1 MKKVLLYVIILL
13 SVTTLTAQ
21 VGINT
26 NDPKTTLD
34 VVGNPS
40 NAAMPDGVIAP
51 KITRAQLIAKTAYTT
66 NQIGA
71 MVYVTDLSGTTNAAT
86 NNVQQIGYYYYD
98 GSIWKTMN
106 AATFTFGDIKTG
118 MQSIDHNGWVKLD
131 GRAKSSLTATQQ
143 TQATA
148 LGISSSLPDATNAF
162 LVQNGSAVGTVAGSS
177 TKTITQA
184 NLPNVTLTGST
195 NSAGSHTHTIPFVA
209 SAINLSWHTTGGGGA
224 GYLINGNTTTSSS
237 DSHGHTLTTSSL
249 NGNVTQTTFDVTPK
263 TLSVNTFIYLG
274 Y

>member
-1 MKKVLLYVIILL
+1 MTSLQGAQGIQGVAGATGAQGIAGTNGTNGTVGATGPQGEIG
-13 SVTTLTAQ
+13 LT
-21 VGINT
+21 
-26 NDPKTTLD
+26 
-34 VVGNPS
+34 
-40 NAAMPDGVIAP
+40 
-51 KITRAQLIAKTAYTT
+51 
-66 NQIGA
+66 GA
-71 MVYVTDLSGTTNAAT
+71 
-86 NNVQQIGYYYYD
+86 
-98 GSIWKTMN
+98 

-148 LGISSSLPDATNAF
+148 LGISTSLPDATNAF

-195 NSAGSHTHTIPFVA
+195 NSAGSHTHTMPFA
-209 SAINLSWHTTGGGGA
+209 TSAINLSWYTTGGGGA

-237 DSHGHTLTTSSL
+237 DSHEHTLTTSSL

-274 Y
+274 N

>member
-1 MKKVLLYVIILL
+1 MTSLQGAQGIQGVAGATGAQGIAGTNGTNGTVGATGPQGEIG
-13 SVTTLTAQ
+13 LT
-21 VGINT
+21 
-26 NDPKTTLD
+26 
-34 VVGNPS
+34 
-40 NAAMPDGVIAP
+40 
-51 KITRAQLIAKTAYTT
+51 
-66 NQIGA
+66 GA
-71 MVYVTDLSGTTNAAT
+71 
-86 NNVQQIGYYYYD
+86 
-98 GSIWKTMN
+98 

-148 LGISSSLPDATNAF
+148 LGISTSLPDATNAF

-195 NSAGSHTHTIPFVA
+195 NSAGSHTHTMPFA
-209 SAINLSWHTTGGGGA
+209 TSAFNLSWYTTGDGAA
-224 GYLINGNTTTSSS
+224 GYLFNGNTTTSSS
-237 DSHGHTLTTSSL
+237 DSHEHTLTTSSL

-274 Y
+274 N